1 MAHRYHQIN
10 KRRHQHDDLFNAD
23 IDALQKELN
32 QFAQRNRQLMPDY
45 FGWELK
51 NPIKR
56 PSGPL
61 APGLERFYAR
71 ANPNRTIDEFSFL

>member
-10 KRRHQHDDLFNAD
+10 KRRHQHDDLFHAD

-32 QFAQRNRQLMPDY
+32 QFAQRHRQLMPDY
-45 FGWELK
+45 FGWEVK
-51 NPIKR
+51 NPFER
-56 PSGPL
+56 SSGPL

-71 ANPNRTIDEFSFL
+71 ANPNRLIDGFSFL

>member
-1 MAHRYHQIN
+1 MRYGKIN
-10 KRRHQHDDLFNAD
+10 KRRAFHDACFHAD

-32 QFAQRNRQLMPDY
+32 QFAQRYRQLMPDY

-51 NPIKR
+51 NTFGR

-61 APGLERFYAR
+61 APGLERFYTR
-71 ANPNRTIDEFSFL
+71 G